1 MHHLKYQV
9 DSFED
14 QSTAIQV
21 GTKQDTKYVLIDFAI
36 YLNPNLEFRFLM
48 IANMVIQ

>member
-1 MHHLKYQV
+1 MRHLKYQV

-14 QSTAIQV
+14 QSIVIQV
-21 GTKQDTKYVLIDFAI
+21 GTKQDTKYALIDFVT
-36 YLNPNLEFRFLM
+36 YRSPNLEFQLLM